1 MFKSTSKLIFMSV
14 EDKVSQKGKPFRIV
28 HVADPATYER
38 LEFFA
43 NDNIVVEAKEN
54 QMCVV
59 ELQARKQGYA
69 TAMNCLSVMPMS

>member
-14 EDKVSQKGKPFRIV
+14 EDKVSQKGNPFRIV

-43 NDNIVVEAKEN
+43 NDNLVVEVKEN

-69 TAMNCLSVMPMS
+69 TAMNCLSVMPIS